1 MLSWRFTIH
10 NTLSTYVV
18 LTGGKTC
25 CVGGLYTIYNTL
37 SRYVVLEV
45 KYVVLEVKYV
55 VLEVKHVV
63 LEVYHSQ
70 HTLNICCAD
79 WR

>member
-1 MLSWRFTIH
+1 MLCWRFIIH

-25 CVGGLYTIYNTL
+25 CVGGLPYIT
-37 SRYVVLEV
+37 
-45 KYVVLEVKYV
+45 YV

-63 LEVYHSQ
+63 LEVYH
-70 HTLNICCAD
+70 T
-79 WR
+79 